1 MPVMTTRYC
10 ITCVFS
16 LIDWSYTWII
26 SIVHLFIIER
36 CALHLMAS
44 DKPQFEPTRCKGIDM
59 RYSLLSVFLYPIYL
73 VQNSRGRCF
82 GLSPSIVCV
91 VCMSR
96 VRWVCVCVYMCVR
109 MTQLD
114 KRHNRILGIAVES
127 SPKSMSLCFPTI
139 FFWATKYKLGNY
151 FFNTCV
157 SHTQIADFKI
167 LQCFSY
173 CTFILP
179 ILFYLYKT
187 MGLCSV
193 VFQLCDGIL
202 LVGIF
207 QYFCSCWLPRC
218 KYCEPLWCYIAVE
231 WWG

>member
-96 VRWVCVCVYMCVR
+96 VRWVCVCAW
-109 MTQLD
+109 
-114 KRHNRILGIAVES
+114 HS
-127 SPKSMSLCFPTI
+127 SINVITGYWGLLWNLHQRVCP
-139 FFWATKYKLGNY
+139 
-151 FFNTCV
+151 CV
-157 SHTQIADFKI
+157 SPQ
-167 LQCFSY
+167 FSFEQQN
-173 CTFILP
+173 TNWGIIFLTPVFLTHKLP
-179 ILFYLYKT
+179 ILKYYNVLVIVLSFYQFYFICIKRWVCVLLYSSFV
-187 MGLCSV
+187 MESYLSGSFSISV
-193 VFQLCDGIL
+193 AVDYQGVNIVNLSDVIL
-202 LVGIF
+202 LWNDGDRINT
-207 QYFCSCWLPRC
+207 
-218 KYCEPLWCYIAVE
+218 
-231 WWG
+231 G